1 MKDRRIFWAGY
12 RKKNEMTNGKEMIIP
27 DGFYDRGTRARFF
40 EAIGTRRSVRAY
52 AGAPDEKQ
60 RKSLET
66 FCVSHSFPGVRVE
79 FAPCDD
85 DLFFSAPVVG
95 SVIGC
100 RLCAVLIIDRSAP
113 RSRLYA
119 GIVGEALTLEAVCLG
134 LGACWVAGSFHRGRL
149 HVQTEKTEQIVSVIA
164 LGPAAEE
171 NTAPRRRRKLTDLC
185 RGDPASWPL
194 WAYHAAECVRSAPS
208 ALNRQPW
215 RMAYAGRT
223 LILMSVPAADDLSM
237 GIALLHLTLGLRE
250 KEHQMT
256 FGTGREVAALIAED
270 RV

>member
-1 MKDRRIFWAGY
+1 MTDG
-12 RKKNEMTNGKEMIIP
+12 KKNIIP
-27 DGFYDRGTRARFF
+27 DGFYDSGTRARFF
-40 EAIGTRRSVRAY
+40 EAIGSRRSVRAY

-60 RKSLET
+60 RERLEN
-66 FCVSHSFPGVRVE
+66 FCASHAFPGVRVV
-79 FAPCDD
+79 FAQCDD
-85 DLFFSAPVVG
+85 GLFFSAPVVG

-100 RLCAVLIIDRSAP
+100 RLCAVLITDRSNP

-119 GIVGEALTLEAVCLG
+119 GIAGEALTLEAVCMG
-134 LGACWVAGSFHRGRL
+134 LGSCWVAGSFHRGRL
-149 HVQTEKTEQIVSVIA
+149 DVHPEKTEQIVSVIA

-223 LILMSVPAADDLSM
+223 LILMSAPAADDLSM
-237 GIALLHLTLGLRE
+237 GIAVLHLTLGLRD